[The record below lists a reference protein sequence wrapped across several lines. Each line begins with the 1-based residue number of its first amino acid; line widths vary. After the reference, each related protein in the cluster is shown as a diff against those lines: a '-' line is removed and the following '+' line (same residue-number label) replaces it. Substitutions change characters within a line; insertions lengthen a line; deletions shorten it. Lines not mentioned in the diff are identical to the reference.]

1 MNDIISNPKLIT
13 NSNSL
18 INDTSKILNNTKTT
32 IDMDLNNVSSITNN
46 NISFYSIL
54 KYLIIIVLLS
64 LLGINLFKNL
74 GVLLEKIDI
83 AIKYILNIFGYE
95 ILSKPLRNIEN
106 NVIGVNNNTDEIK
119 NTEEI
124 KNNDENIKKNM
135 NENTRTLDNLLNDT
149 EEKLNIEN
157 NESNN
162 ENNKFKSGYC
172 YIGEDRGFR
181 TCIEVGETD
190 KCMSGDIFPNKEIC
204 INPNL
209 RM

>member
-1 MNDIISNPKLIT
+1 
-13 NSNSL
+13 
-18 INDTSKILNNTKTT
+18 
-32 IDMDLNNVSSITNN
+32 
-46 NISFYSIL
+46 
-54 KYLIIIVLLS
+54 
-64 LLGINLFKNL
+64 
-74 GVLLEKIDI
+74 
-83 AIKYILNIFGYE
+83 
-95 ILSKPLRNIEN
+95 
-106 NVIGVNNNTDEIK
+106 
-119 NTEEI
+119 
-124 KNNDENIKKNM
+124 M
-135 NENTRTLDNLLNDT
+135 NENTRTLDNLLNNT

-157 NESNN
+157 NQSNN